1 MTTLNANVR
10 KLVNKSE
17 NKSLRE
23 SGKIPAVFYGFK
35 KDVTSLS
42 VDKKEFVA
50 AFKEA
55 GETSTITLK
64 TSNGDFNAMIH
75 DVQVDPVKG
84 EVIHVDFL
92 SVDMNKAIEVNV
104 PLEFVGESVAVKEGG
119 VLVKVMHELPVSSL
133 PANIPQHIEVDISK
147 LSKIDDIITLGD
159 LKLPTGVTFTEEDL
173 SVVVASVTAQQEEVE
188 TPTEINLDAIEVEK
202 KGKKEEEAGETP
214 SK

>member
-17 NKSLRE
+17 NKALRE

-119 VLVKVMHELPVSSL
+119 VLVKVMHELPVSAL
-133 PANIPQHIEVDISK
+133 PAHIPQHIEVDISA
-147 LSKIDDIITLGD
+147 LATIDGIITLGD
-159 LKLPTGVTFTEEDL
+159 LKLPTGVRFTEEDL
-173 SVVVASVTAQQEEVE
+173 SVVVASVTAQQDEVE

-202 KGKKEEEAGETP
+202 KGKKEEEGEAA

>member
-10 KLVNKSE
+10 ELINKAE

-42 VDKKEFVA
+42 VDKKEFAQVL
-50 AFKEA
+50 KQA

-64 TSNGDFNAMIH
+64 TQNGDFNAMIH
-75 DVQVDPVKG
+75 DVQVDPIKG

-92 SVDMNKAIEVNV
+92 SVDMNKSIEVEV
-104 PLEFVGESVAVKEGG
+104 PLEFVGESQAVKEGG
-119 VLVKVMHELPVSSL
+119 VLVKVMHELSVLSL
-133 PANIPQHIEVDISK
+133 PGNIPQHIEVDLSK
-147 LSKIDDIITLGD
+147 LSAIDGIITLGD
-159 LKLPTGVTFTEEDL
+159 LNLPTGVKFAEDDL
-173 SVVVASVTAQQEEVE
+173 SVVVASVTSQQEEVE

-202 KGKKEEEAGETP
+202 KGKKEEEGEEA